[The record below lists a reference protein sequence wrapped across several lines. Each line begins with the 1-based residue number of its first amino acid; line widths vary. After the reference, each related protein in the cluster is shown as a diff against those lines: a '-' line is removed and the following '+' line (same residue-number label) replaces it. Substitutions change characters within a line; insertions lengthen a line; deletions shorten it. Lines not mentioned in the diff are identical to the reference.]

1 MDIPP
6 LCVGQQIEQLFS
18 LVADLPVRIDLPVV
32 SSPCSSSRFC
42 TRMLDFGAV
51 GPVGITGGDSLATR
65 GLRAAAVDE
74 PPRKAQAQALLRPL
88 EQAALE
94 PPRRVPKRRR
104 RSPISVSASVSISG
118 VACAALAALALCASR
133 LRLRLRSL
141 YSFLLRLRVPL
152 GIVLGFLPSLPH
164 SLVFRHV
171 SL

>member
-1 MDIPP
+1 
-6 LCVGQQIEQLFS
+6 
-18 LVADLPVRIDLPVV
+18 
-32 SSPCSSSRFC
+32 
-42 TRMLDFGAV
+42 MLDFGAV

-88 EQAALE
+88 EQVALE

-104 RSPISVSASVSISG
+104 RSPISVSISG

-141 YSFLLRLRVPL
+141 YGFLLRLRLRLRVPL